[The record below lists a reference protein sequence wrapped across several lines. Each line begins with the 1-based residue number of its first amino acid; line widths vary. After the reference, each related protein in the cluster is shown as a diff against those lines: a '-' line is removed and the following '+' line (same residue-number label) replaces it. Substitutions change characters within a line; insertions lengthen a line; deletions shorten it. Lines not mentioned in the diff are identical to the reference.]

1 MTLTIEIAPEI
12 ESRLEAEAR
21 RSGMSKTD
29 LAKNVI
35 EERFA
40 PVEKEQR
47 ENYLPEKFKPRYI
60 GRAEMRDFSGDD
72 QWLRENSEKYQG
84 RYVALHGNRLIAS
97 GERLKEVAKN
107 AREAG
112 FPDALLTYIEPFD
125 TPPYV
130 GGVW

>member
-1 MTLTIEIAPEI
+1 MTLTIEIEPETEI
-12 ESRLEAEAR
+12 RLEAEAKR
-21 RSGMSKTD
+21 KGMSKTD
-29 LAKNVI
+29 LAKIVI
-35 EERFA
+35 EEKFA
-40 PVEKEQR
+40 SVDEP
-47 ENYLPEKFKPRYI
+47 ENYMPKQPHII
-60 GRAEMRDFSGDD
+60 GKSEMRDFSGDD

-84 RYVALHGNRLIAS
+84 KYVALYGNRLIAS
-97 GERLKEVAKN
+97 GDGYKEVATK

>member
-1 MTLTIEIAPEI
+1 MTLTIEITPEI

-40 PVEKEQR
+40 PVEKEPR
-47 ENYLPEKFKPRYI
+47 ENHLPRKSRYI
-60 GRAEMRDFSGDD
+60 GKAEMRDFSGDD

-84 RYVALHGNRLIAS
+84 QYVATHGNRLIAD
-97 GERLKEVAKN
+97 GEKLKEVIGK

-112 FPDALLTYIEPFD
+112 FPDALLTYVEPLD
-125 TPPYV
+125 TPPFA
-130 GGVW
+130 GV

>member
-12 ESRLEAEAR
+12 ESRLEAEAKR
-21 RSGMSKTD
+21 NGISKTD

-40 PVEKEQR
+40 PKEKR
-47 ENYLPEKFKPRYI
+47 ENYLPEGFKPRYI
-60 GRAEMRDFSGDD
+60 GTAETRDFSGDD
-72 QWLRENSEKYQG
+72 QWLRENREKYQG
-84 RYVALHGNRLIAS
+84 QYVATHGNRLIAV
-97 GERLKEVAKN
+97 GNGYKEAATK

-112 FPDALLTYIEPFD
+112 FSDALLRYIEPLE
-125 TPPYV
+125 TPPSV

>member
-40 PVEKEQR
+40 LVGKDER
-47 ENYLPEKFKPRYI
+47 ENYPSRKSRYV
-60 GRAEMRDFSGDD
+60 GKAETRDFSGDD
-72 QWLRENSEKYQG
+72 EWLRENREKYQG
-84 RYVALHGNRLIAS
+84 KHVATHGNRLIAH
-97 GERLKEVAKN
+97 GENLKIVINEI
-107 AREAG
+107 REKG
-112 FPDALLTYIEPFD
+112 FPDALLTFVEPFD
-125 TPPYV
+125 TPPFA
-130 GGVW
+130 GV